1 MNNQSEFSD
10 ADLAELEDFFS
21 SEVLPECCMY
31 FSMLDGFLA
40 AIKLLPFELELEKC
54 LPWVWDVD
62 NGTGKPPFDSDE
74 EHMRIMALIKRY
86 ADSIRTQIDERDYA
100 PMLDVV
106 EHSDQ
111 SEYYDA
117 SGWCDGFLIGT
128 QLAPDLWDTVF
139 SKEAEALA
147 PLLLLGTEQGEQ
159 ILSESE
165 NAGEAALAACEEL
178 PEMVEWLDAY
188 FQRAPEAEDHIRR
201 S

>member
-10 ADLAELEDFFS
+10 TDLAELEDFFS
-21 SEVLPECCMY
+21 SEVLPESCMY

-40 AIKLLPFELELEKC
+40 AIKLLPFELELEKY

-62 NGTGKPPFDSDE
+62 NGNGNPPFESDE
-74 EHMRIMALIKRY
+74 EQMYITGLIKRY
-86 ADSIRTQIDERDYA
+86 ADSIQAQIRERDYA

-106 EHSDQ
+106 QHSDQ
-111 SEYYDA
+111 SEHYDP

-139 SKEAEALA
+139 SKESEALA

-165 NAGEAALAACEEL
+165 NSREAAFAACEEL
-178 PEMVEWLDAY
+178 PEMVEWLAAY
-188 FQRAPEAEDHIRR
+188 FQHTPEDAAGTPR